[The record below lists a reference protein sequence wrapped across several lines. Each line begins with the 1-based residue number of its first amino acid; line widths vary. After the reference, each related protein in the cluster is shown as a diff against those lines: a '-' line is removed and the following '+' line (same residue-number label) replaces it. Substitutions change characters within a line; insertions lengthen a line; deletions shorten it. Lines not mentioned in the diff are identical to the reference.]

1 MSVNHSDSQAQ
12 ARTAQRA
19 SRALGRRVRKRH
31 AVALAGMLAF
41 YLLGLYSHPL
51 LFGTGEDTATAD
63 ASPVRTQTPTADEPA
78 LALGLQDLSVAQ
90 AYQVLAREVSSL
102 NSGNYATPELEA
114 KLAGLEREVSEL
126 RVLNPYYLFKEIQA
140 EAIPTGVSATYGAPL
155 NVSFDQVQASIDV
168 MQKSDPTYG
177 EAGIVLT
184 GANLERYVQ
193 VGTATACKYCCNA
206 TTLVKP
212 DGTAACGC
220 AHSQAMRGLAA
231 YLIVNYPDEYTDDE
245 LVQELNRWRAVYF
258 PRQTLTEALVA
269 RQEAGEPGI
278 EEILTEFPEFMP
290 QMVGGC

>member
-1 MSVNHSDSQAQ
+1 MSETHNPSKAQ
-12 ARTAQRA
+12 PSAAQPA
-19 SRALGRRVRKRH
+19 SATLRKRVRIRY
-31 AVALAGMLAF
+31 VLSLAGMLIFYAF
-41 YLLGLYSHPL
+41 GLYSHPL
-51 LFGTGEDTATAD
+51 LFKTSTD
-63 ASPVRTQTPTADEPA
+63 APTEANPVRTHAPATDERA
-78 LALGLQDLSVAQ
+78 NSLGLQDLSVAQ
-90 AYQVLAREVSSL
+90 AYQVLAQEVSSL
-102 NSGNYATPELEA
+102 GSGNYSTPELEA
-114 KLAGLEREVSEL
+114 KLAALEREVREL

-140 EAIPTGVSATYGAPL
+140 EVAPTGVSATYGAPL

-168 MQKSDPTYG
+168 MKESDPTYG

-193 VGTATACKYCCNA
+193 VGTAISCKYCCNA

-278 EEILTEFPEFMP
+278 EDIMTEFPEFMP